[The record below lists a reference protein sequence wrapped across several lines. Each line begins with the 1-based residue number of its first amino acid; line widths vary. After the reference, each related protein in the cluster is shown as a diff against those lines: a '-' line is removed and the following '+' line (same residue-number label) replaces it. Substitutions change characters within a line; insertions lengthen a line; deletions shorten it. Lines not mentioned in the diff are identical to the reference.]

1 MPRKKPEAF
10 DCKTKPDPLL
20 NPLQKQILCQK
31 VVEQLIE
38 GVPRRDILKVIEK
51 EMPVKLSKT
60 GMQNIYQLGQT
71 WLELNVELEA
81 EKIIDNHVQIYEKIY
96 NYFQKIGYNKGVLK
110 ALFGKERML
119 GLYKE
124 VKVDVNK
131 KTTVEF
137 TQDVNYDTSKLSAEE
152 NTEFQLLLK
161 KATT

>member
-10 DCKTKPDPLL
+10 DGTAKEPLL
-20 NPLQKQILCQK
+20 NPLQKQVLCQV
-31 VVEQLIE
+31 VVEKLIE
-38 GVPRRDILKVIEK
+38 GLPRRDILLVIEK

-60 GMQNIYQLGQT
+60 GMQNIYQLGQI
-71 WLELNVELEA
+71 WLELNVEIEA
-81 EKIIDNHVQIYEKIY
+81 EKIIDNHISIYEKIY
-96 NYFQKIGYNKGVLK
+96 SYFHKLGYNKGMLK

-137 TQDVNYDTSKLSAEE
+137 TQEVSYDTSKLSPEE